1 MASLLISNTPTSSS
15 CPGTGGW
22 QRDEWTRWRGT
33 CGGVWWRGV
42 KSEVCVYCV
51 QNSVQDEKASGGA
64 TKIIHVHVYIV
75 RSLCDHT
82 VRTCALNPARE
93 RTS

>member
-22 QRDEWTRWRGT
+22 QRDGGTRWRGT

-64 TKIIHVHVYIV
+64 TKIIMYMYVACAYYILYCQ
-75 RSLCDHT
+75 SMPC
-82 VRTCALNPARE
+82 TCALNP
-93 RTS
+93 S